1 MFIGIGYDESGFPW
15 WRWAMSAASPALM
28 GVGMRFVP
36 ATRSRTQACVVVAAP
51 AALAVCAVACAV
63 LLSGVLTR
71 QPAQSS
77 SGDPYS
83 SATQP

>member
-1 MFIGIGYDESGFPW
+1 MFIGMGYDESGFPW
-15 WRWAMSAASPALM
+15 WMWAMLAASPALM

-77 SGDPYS
+77 NGDPYN